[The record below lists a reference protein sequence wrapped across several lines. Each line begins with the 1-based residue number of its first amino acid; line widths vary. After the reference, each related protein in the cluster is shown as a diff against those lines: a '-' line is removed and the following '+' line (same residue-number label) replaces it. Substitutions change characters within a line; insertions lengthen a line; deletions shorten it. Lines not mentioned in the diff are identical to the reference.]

1 MTGKVKSNAS
11 NPSVN
16 YERESLKYRNENK
29 WQRMRELASV
39 IPINDK
45 KLGIFDRRF
54 GSNSFIIFNS
64 FFFKNIKK

>member
-1 MTGKVKSNAS
+1 MRREMTGKVKSNAS

-29 WQRMRELASV
+29 WQRMRDLAST

-45 KLGIFDRRF
+45 KLG
-54 GSNSFIIFNS
+54 NFI
-64 FFFKNIKK
+64 

>member
-11 NPSVN
+11 NSSVN

-29 WQRMRELASV
+29 WQRMRDLAST

-45 KLGIFDRRF
+45 KLG
-54 GSNSFIIFNS
+54 NLTLNFNV
-64 FFFKNIKK
+64 FKSS